1 MCQEFSVAIS
11 LRWLTAVDPPGK
23 GHEQHKKRPCVV
35 VSPAAMHQTGM
46 AVVCPMTSTIKPKW
60 PYRLNVVV
68 NGKSSDIMVDQ
79 IRAIS
84 LERFDAF
91 IEVLRQDFSQKL
103 KDIIARM
110 YAV

>member
-35 VSPAAMHQTGM
+35 VSPAAMHRTGM
-46 AVVCPMTSTIKPKW
+46 AVVCPMTSSIKPKW

-91 IEVLRQDFSQKL
+91 IEVLREDFSQKL

>member
-1 MCQEFSVAIS
+1 MSAPSIVRFGIYWVD
-11 LRWLTAVDPPGK
+11 LDPPGK

-35 VSPAAMHQTGM
+35 VSPLSMHKAGM

-60 PYRLNVVV
+60 PFRLNVVV

-79 IRAIS
+79 IRAVS

-91 IEVLRQDFSQKL
+91 IEVLRGDFSQKL
-103 KDIIARM
+103 KDIIAKM
-110 YAV
+110 YVV

>member
-1 MCQEFSVAIS
+1 
-11 LRWLTAVDPPGK
+11 
-23 GHEQHKKRPCVV
+23 V

-46 AVVCPMTSTIKPKW
+46 AVVCPMTSTIKPRW

-68 NGKSSDIMVDQ
+68 DGKSSDIMVDQ

-84 LERFDAF
+84 LERFDAL
-91 IEVLRQDFSQKL
+91 IEVLRGDFSQKL

>member
-1 MCQEFSVAIS
+1 MSARAIIRFGVYWVD
-11 LRWLTAVDPPGK
+11 LDPPGK

-46 AVVCPMTSTIKPKW
+46 AVVCPMTSTIKPRW

-68 NGKSSDIMVDQ
+68 DGKSSDIMVDQ

-84 LERFDAF
+84 LERFDAL
-91 IEVLRQDFSQKL
+91 IEVLRGDFSQKL

>member
-1 MCQEFSVAIS
+1 M
-11 LRWLTAVDPPGK
+11 
-23 GHEQHKKRPCVV
+23 

-46 AVVCPMTSTIKPKW
+46 AVVCPMTSTIKPRW

-68 NGKSSDIMVDQ
+68 DGKSSDIMVDQ

-84 LERFDAF
+84 LERFDAL
-91 IEVLRQDFSQKL
+91 IEVLRGDFSQKL